1 MSERSGGRERS
12 EQSGASERVSGASE
26 RANGRA
32 NGPVLT
38 SVFLSIFDHGAIRLL
53 DGPSNVNV
61 FSGRTRDTSERHQRL
76 AVQVQSTVKEILIQF
91 KEVSKHYGSEQPDAG
106 S

>member
-32 NGPVLT
+32 SDPILT
-38 SVFLSIFDHGAIRLL
+38 SQFLFIHAHSALVSSCLVIPTQLSRLFPFLLVVRLTSTLSSLVFILVLIISFLLSSIHYFLL
-53 DGPSNVNV
+53 
-61 FSGRTRDTSERHQRL
+61 
-76 AVQVQSTVKEILIQF
+76 
-91 KEVSKHYGSEQPDAG
+91 
-106 S
+106 